1 MRSGGEVDVVYY
13 LQIKAPMERGADVAS
28 PSERRLKSAL
38 KPSGPTSWSGTSN
51 SNATVTVEN
60 VLRTTSFTSQ

>member
-28 PSERRLKSAL
+28 GVRLDVGSL
-38 KPSGPTSWSGTSN
+38 K
-51 SNATVTVEN
+51 
-60 VLRTTSFTSQ
+60 F